1 MRTLNELAPSR
12 YAGWKGPDASL
23 EWIIALIKSRRKKG
37 ATQKYRGP

>member
-23 EWIIALIKSRRKKG
+23 EGSFIVLIKSTRKKG
-37 ATQKYRGP
+37 ATQ